1 MANVPFLTS
10 VHTHVAHMAYAF
22 VPLKDFDPF
31 FGGDADALHVSV
43 PFDFQHLW
51 QTYKRLLCQQFQQL
65 FDQ

>member
-1 MANVPFLTS
+1 
-10 VHTHVAHMAYAF
+10 